1 MDETEKRE
9 NMKLIS
15 SNNLHGSLHA
25 RSRSREKPSW
35 QVNETAADF
44 KALERLKQ
52 YGINVKTICS
62 DDFIEKHFGKMTKG
76 ANSSVQKRLLDII
89 LYSNEVYHRSVAVET
104 ILLKKDTAKYKE
116 AKSNFEGLTFS
127 DFTKLSEIENLLH
140 RLLKEY
146 EIMLGNK
153 VKTNKE
159 VAPEEIEEIRIQLY
173 ATRFTYLL
181 VRNKLM
187 PKNIRNE
194 LMFILKLNKKHL
206 AMWETIERQ
215 QMLDNNLLLTKW
227 TIFNSNIK
235 KSVGEIVQE
244 QYGRNIEEFI
254 QMPNHTQQLLF
265 QGQLNI
271 EKMHSVQVKHNISI
285 HFTDNIFLRFNN
297 GFSLKTFLYSMKNR
311 NRKHSSMNGCDVI

>member
-1 MDETEKRE
+1 
-9 NMKLIS
+9 
-15 SNNLHGSLHA
+15 
-25 RSRSREKPSW
+25 
-35 QVNETAADF
+35 
-44 KALERLKQ
+44 
-52 YGINVKTICS
+52 
-62 DDFIEKHFGKMTKG
+62 MTKG

-159 VAPEEIEEIRIQLY
+159 VAPEEIEEIRVQLY

-215 QMLDNNLLLTKW
+215 QMLDYNLLLTKW

-285 HFTDNIFLRFNN
+285 HFKDNIFLRFNN
-297 GFSLKTFLYSMKNR
+297 GFSLKTFLYSMKNQ
-311 NRKHSSMNGCDVI
+311 NRKHSIMNGCDVI